1 MKNQETNIIL
11 EITLKNSVGSY
22 QFDNQKD
29 AIEYFQKRLKNDYWF
44 YKDDR
49 LNIKEASYW
58 NRETNKERE
67 LNKNQ
72 IKILEN
78 KINNAIEKLIAE

>member
-1 MKNQETNIIL
+1 MENKETNIIL
-11 EITLKNSVGSY
+11 EITPQGRVGSY

-29 AIEYFQKRLKNDYWF
+29 AIEYFQKRLKNDFWLF
-44 YKDDR
+44 EDDR
-49 LNIKEASYW
+49 LTIGKASYW

-78 KINNAIEKLIAE
+78 KINGAIKKMIAE